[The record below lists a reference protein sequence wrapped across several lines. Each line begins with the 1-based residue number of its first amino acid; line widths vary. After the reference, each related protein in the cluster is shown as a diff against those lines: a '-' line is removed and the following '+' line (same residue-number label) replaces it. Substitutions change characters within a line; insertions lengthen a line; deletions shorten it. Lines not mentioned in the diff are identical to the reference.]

1 MNIFNILEAATIIH
15 LLVKNPDGRDGE
27 MELKNFDQGL
37 GLFETFLESVPSV
50 FIITVIWLLSTFGE
64 KIKKIFRINFTSY
77 YLLQVNLYL
86 IKVCE
91 ISFLTPTPPLLLS
104 LVFRGMRVL

>member
-1 MNIFNILEAATIIH
+1 MNIFNISEAATIIH

-91 ISFLTPTPPLLLS
+91 RSCSTLTLPLLRS

>member
-1 MNIFNILEAATIIH
+1 MNIFNISEAATIIH

-64 KIKKIFRINFTSY
+64 KIKKIFRINLTSY
-77 YLLQVNLYL
+77 YLLQVKDM

-91 ISFLTPTPPLLLS
+91 RSCSTPTPPLLLS
-104 LVFRGMRVL
+104 LVCRGMKVL